1 MRKAFSLFIA
11 ASILLLVSCSTSG
24 DDSMRPV
31 DRTVSLIETLAAAE
45 EAPLVQLPAESSI
58 VPEET
63 APAEMPEEIQEPEIV
78 AVQEA
83 EAVPVIPEP
92 AESLPAAEDAA
103 VADDVGDDVN
113 AEETAPAEIIPEPA
127 EEVPE
132 AIPEAVAEPEP
143 EPTPALPEPAAE
155 TEPVPAAVPSEST
168 EAVPMDSWMTEL
180 MVVLVVI
187 IILFTGACAIRNAYR
202 APLPRLIAAA
212 ISILVTA
219 LAWVFSLVIAGPS
232 EVYPVYLILLTVY
245 IVLRSKGRS

>member
-11 ASILLLVSCSTSG
+11 SSILLLVSCSTSG
-24 DDSMRPV
+24 DDSMHPV

-58 VPEET
+58 IPEET
-63 APAEMPEEIQEPEIV
+63 PPAEMPEEIQEPEIV

-92 AESLPAAEDAA
+92 AESLPAAEDVA
-103 VADDVGDDVN
+103 VADDVRDDAN
-113 AEETAPAEIIPEPA
+113 AGETAPAEIIPEPA

-132 AIPEAVAEPEP
+132 AVPEVVAEPELM
-143 EPTPALPEPAAE
+143 PALPEPAAE
-155 TEPVPAAVPSEST
+155 AEPVHAAVPSESA
-168 EAVPMDSWMTEL
+168 EALPMDSWMTEL

-187 IILFTGACAIRNAYR
+187 ITLFTGAGAIRNAYR

-219 LAWVFSLVIAGPS
+219 LAWVLSLIIAGPS
-232 EVYPVYLILLTVY
+232 DVYPVYLILLTVY